1 MNQMCTQFFKNK
13 YISSFFLV
21 ACLFLSTYTQTNS
34 QELFAFNSIAA
45 KAEIDTLN
53 SQLVTK
59 EINANFLANARVRT
73 LQIINNA
80 TECIDSSTNERDR
93 LENRFELLRDID
105 ADVSPE
111 IFDQRNE
118 IRTLLDE
125 ATTRQISCTGVRDD
139 AEIIIARITKTQEL
153 LSSQFLTYR
162 SDNAIT

>member
-13 YISSFFLV
+13 YISSFFLI
-21 ACLFLSTYTQTNS
+21 ASLFLSTFTQTNS
-34 QELFAFNSIAA
+34 QELFTFNSIAA

-59 EINANFLANARVRT
+59 EIDANFLANARVRA

-111 IFDQRNE
+111 ISSKLGASFTGLTV
-118 IRTLLDE
+118 TLTVASSDSNSSSLAINVKLSE
-125 ATTRQISCTGVRDD
+125 PLKLGSGV
-139 AEIIIARITKTQEL
+139 
-153 LSSQFLTYR
+153 
-162 SDNAIT
+162 